1 MCVCVCRR
9 GARSLSQN
17 GRSMLIGTLGTPVI
31 CQNHNLAALVGSRRA
46 ARSSG
51 SSVRSGG
58 LYCAAL
64 VASMRGRP
72 CAAAACSSAANIL
85 AASAASAG
93 AAAAGSGWFCVVLRV
108 LLLRPG
114 PHSYWG
120 RRGAGVCLWG
130 GVELPEARSPTV
142 LLSLRGADCPEAAA
156 GPVAALG
163 SHASA
168 IWTRRQCDVL
178 AHEELVEP
186 YSYYPFT

>member
-1 MCVCVCRR
+1 MCWAPVLGAPSLSLYFSLAYSQISEHANSIETEVGRGAGCVCVCVCRR

-17 GRSMLIGTLGTPVI
+17 GRSMLVGTLGTPVI

-85 AASAASAG
+85 AASAASVG
-93 AAAAGSGWFCVVLRV
+93 AAAAGSGWFCVVSRV

-142 LLSLRGADCPEAAA
+142 FA
-156 GPVAALG
+156 
-163 SHASA
+163 
-168 IWTRRQCDVL
+168 VL
-178 AHEELVEP
+178 ARRRLP
-186 YSYYPFT
+186 

>member
-1 MCVCVCRR
+1 
-9 GARSLSQN
+9 
-17 GRSMLIGTLGTPVI
+17 
-31 CQNHNLAALVGSRRA
+31 
-46 ARSSG
+46 
-51 SSVRSGG
+51 
-58 LYCAAL
+58 L

-93 AAAAGSGWFCVVLRV
+93 AAAAGSGWFCVVSRV

-142 LLSLRGADCPEAAA
+142 FAVFA
-156 GPVAALG
+156 
-163 SHASA
+163 
-168 IWTRRQCDVL
+168 RRRL
-178 AHEELVEP
+178 P
-186 YSYYPFT
+186 